1 MLMYCKKCGRTWRKD
16 FDYES
21 DDCDICGSTCYPVPD
36 KYLLCFDGEI
46 EKDLL
51 DNEKEEQFME
61 ECVKTSPEFDEELF
75 NARDGILAKK
85 QARWEE
91 ESRIGQAIMDGAD
104 PELAFRNEGGNLP
117 KCPACGSMKVR
128 KISGA
133 KRWLSTGLFGLGS
146 SNVAKTMECK
156 NCGYKF

>member
-104 PELAFRNEGGNLP
+104 PELAFRNGVEIFL
-117 KCPACGSMKVR
+117 
-128 KISGA
+128 
-133 KRWLSTGLFGLGS
+133 
-146 SNVAKTMECK
+146 NVLLVEVWKLEK
-156 NCGYKF
+156 FQGQNVGYPQVYSD